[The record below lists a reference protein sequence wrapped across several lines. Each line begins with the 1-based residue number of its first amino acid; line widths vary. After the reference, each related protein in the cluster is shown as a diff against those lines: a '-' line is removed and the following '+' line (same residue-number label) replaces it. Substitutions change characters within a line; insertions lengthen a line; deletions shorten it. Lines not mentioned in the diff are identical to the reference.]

1 MPRPAATPPTRSRLT
16 APHRRRTQSPLKRPI
31 AIASEK
37 QAKPVA
43 APSIPA
49 PAHSRKK
56 TAVQSPMAPSAIRAR
71 NASAPKADQG
81 ARRPRQHTD
90 PIGAGDL
97 TAQQGSR
104 GGEQH
109 RSNNDGQTQRLD
121 GSRDTAP
128 DGERRYARRGQ
139 TTGAVETVQ
148 RGENR
153 PRIAILDQPEIECVA
168 GELASRKA
176 GQRPMALAAEHRRVG
191 LAQHLDMPEREILFL
206 RAEVEVVE
214 PQGLLKA
221 TTWGC

>member
-1 MPRPAATPPTRSRLT
+1 MPEHRRDQARCGQGYRHAKIRCHT
-16 APHRRRTQSPLKRPI
+16 ADPKQADRTHCRRTQSPLKRPI
-31 AIASEK
+31 TIASEK
-37 QAKPVA
+37 PLKPVA

-56 TAVQSPMAPSAIRAR
+56 TAVQSPTAPSAIRAR

-109 RSNNDGQTQRLD
+109 RSNNDGPTQRLD

-139 TTGAVETVQ
+139 TTGAVETV
-148 RGENR
+148 
-153 PRIAILDQPEIECVA
+153 
-168 GELASRKA
+168 
-176 GQRPMALAAEHRRVG
+176 
-191 LAQHLDMPEREILFL
+191 
-206 RAEVEVVE
+206 
-214 PQGLLKA
+214 
-221 TTWGC
+221 

>member
-1 MPRPAATPPTRSRLT
+1 
-16 APHRRRTQSPLKRPI
+16 
-31 AIASEK
+31 
-37 QAKPVA
+37 
-43 APSIPA
+43 
-49 PAHSRKK
+49 
-56 TAVQSPMAPSAIRAR
+56 MAPSAIRAR

-168 GELASRKA
+168 GELA
-176 GQRPMALAAEHRRVG
+176 GQRPMAEHRRVG
-191 LAQHLDMPEREILFL
+191 LAQHLEMPEREILFL